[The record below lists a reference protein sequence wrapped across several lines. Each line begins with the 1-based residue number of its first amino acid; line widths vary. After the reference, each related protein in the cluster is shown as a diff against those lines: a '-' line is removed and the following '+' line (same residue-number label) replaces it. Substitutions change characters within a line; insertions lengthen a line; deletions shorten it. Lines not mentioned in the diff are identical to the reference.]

1 MTLHYVTVSIKVYT
15 WISKAAVSTLD
26 SAIYLAL
33 QMYLF
38 IYLSLF
44 TYASVHLETFVSVI
58 RSIIGCVA
66 INSLQ

>member
-1 MTLHYVTVSIKVYT
+1 MVKNGLSQKIQQYNIIMTLHYVTVSIKVYT

-38 IYLSLF
+38 IYLSL
-44 TYASVHLETFVSVI
+44 
-58 RSIIGCVA
+58 
-66 INSLQ
+66 SLCFSSFSNIC

>member
-1 MTLHYVTVSIKVYT
+1 MVQQKGLAKKIQQYNIIMTLHYVTVSIKVYT

-38 IYLSLF
+38 IYLSLYLCF
-44 TYASVHLETFVSVI
+44 SSFSNI
-58 RSIIGCVA
+58 C
-66 INSLQ
+66 